1 MTGRKGRTGGA
12 GAPDSASTVVFV
24 HGLIG
29 SLQVPDLLQYFPA
42 GRALAPDLLGYGSQ
56 RDVAPDEIT
65 VSGQVEYL
73 RRTIDEHVGAEPVHL
88 VGHSVGGLVV
98 MLFAHAYPE
107 RVKGIVNV
115 EGNFTLNDAFWS
127 ASVARM
133 HRGEAESML
142 AGFRSDPEGW
152 LGGSGIAASPRET
165 DVARRWLDQQPATTV
180 QAMARTVLAESGVP
194 EYMEK
199 LREVFARH
207 PVHLVCGERSET
219 GWDVPAW
226 ARTQAASYTVLPGT
240 GHLMMLERP
249 AEFAAAVRG
258 ALDEGV

>member
-1 MTGRKGRTGGA
+1 MGN
-12 GAPDSASTVVFV
+12 GAPETAPAVVLV

-29 SLQVPDLLQYFPA
+29 SLQVPDLLQYFPD

-65 VSGQVEYL
+65 VSAQVEHL
-73 RRTIDEHVGAEPVHL
+73 RRTIDEHFGAEPVHL
-88 VGHSVGGLVV
+88 VGHSVGGLAV

-107 RVKGIVNV
+107 RVKRIVNV

-133 HRGEAESML
+133 EPAQVERML

-152 LGGSGIAASPRET
+152 LGGSGITASPWEI

-180 QAMARTVLAESGVP
+180 QAMATTVLAESGVP
-194 EYMEK
+194 EYMVK

-207 PVHLVCGERSET
+207 PVHLVCGERSEA
-219 GWDVPAW
+219 GWDVPEW
-226 ARTQAASYTVLPGT
+226 ARARAASYTVLPGT

-249 AEFAAAVRG
+249 AEFAAVVRG
-258 ALDEGV
+258 VLGDGARSIA